1 MRTMI
6 DEIFDRQYQGGRAE
20 LNAGIDRAVAHVGR
34 SILTTFEALNRVQFA
49 APWRRTNRKNN
60 RVGLA

>member
-1 MRTMI
+1 MI

-20 LNAGIDRAVAHVGR
+20 LNAGIDRAVANVGR
-34 SILTTFEALNRVQFA
+34 SILTSFETLQRIQFD
-49 APWRRTNRKNN
+49 APWRKTINKKN